1 MVSEFRFE
9 AMEPS
14 YSRFVLFFVLQGR
27 SFGGFE
33 GGGGYRRPPKGSQM
47 EDMTIVSKSYL
58 HDIAVKRL
66 VFLSHTPSK

>member
-1 MVSEFRFE
+1 MVSEFWLE
-9 AMEPS
+9 ALLPS

-27 SFGGFE
+27 GFGGFE
-33 GGGGYRRPPKGSQM
+33 GGEGYPRPPKGSQM
-47 EDMTIVSKSYL
+47 EDMTIVSKTYL